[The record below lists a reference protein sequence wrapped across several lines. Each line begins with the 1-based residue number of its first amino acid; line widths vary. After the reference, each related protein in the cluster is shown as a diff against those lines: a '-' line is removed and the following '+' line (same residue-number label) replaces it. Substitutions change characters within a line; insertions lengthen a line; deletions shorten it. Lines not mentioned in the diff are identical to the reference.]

1 MAAMRSQYLLS
12 LFLMLAAW
20 GFPRQSADEKPSWH
34 VDWPSAQRAAARE
47 GKPIFAVLACKH

>member
-1 MAAMRSQYLLS
+1 MRSQYLLS